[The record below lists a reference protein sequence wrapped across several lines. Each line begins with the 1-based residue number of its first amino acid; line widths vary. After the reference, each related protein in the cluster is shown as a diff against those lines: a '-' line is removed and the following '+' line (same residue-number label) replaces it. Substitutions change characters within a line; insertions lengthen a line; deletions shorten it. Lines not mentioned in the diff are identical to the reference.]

1 LNLGLA
7 AVLLLIATGPFG
19 LDARALGLKGGIAG
33 SAAAGAA
40 IGAAL
45 TLPLFVGATAPAT
58 AARLADR
65 RVADLCGRRLAYQV
79 LVRIPLGTALVEE
92 VAFRGVLLAAWR
104 PWGPAAGRRC
114 LQPCLRALARGAN
127 HRAGAGQPA
136 GDLRAHGRA
145 GHVGC
150 RGDDH
155 QRWAG
160 AGVATAAVPGAA

>member
-19 LDARALGLKGGIAG
+19 LDARAIGLKGGIAG
-33 SAAAGAA
+33 GAAAGAA

-45 TLPLFVGATAPAT
+45 TLPLFVGAAAPAT

-65 RVADLCGRRLAYQV
+65 RVAGLCGRRLAYQV

-104 PWGPAAGRRC
+104 PWGAAAGRRVSPA
-114 LQPCLRALARGAN
+114 LPSGSGTWRQPSSWCGPTGRRP
-127 HRAGAGQPA
+127 AGA
-136 GDLRAHGRA
+136 RS
-145 GHVGC
+145 
-150 RGDDH
+150 
-155 QRWAG
+155 RWSRRL
-160 AGVATAAVPGAA
+160 PW